1 MQTGLA
7 GLALWS
13 FLMANAHGAGLMLIP
28 VLMPLC
34 LSGSPATLAGSAP
47 IAIAAIAVHTL
58 AMLAAIAVVSL
69 IVYQWVG
76 LAFLRSAWINFD
88 LIWILA
94 LGICGALLLIL

>member
-1 MQTGLA
+1 
-7 GLALWS
+7 
-13 FLMANAHGAGLMLIP
+13 MANAHGAGLMLIP

-34 LSGSPATLAGSAP
+34 LSGSPATLTGSTP

-76 LAFLRSAWINFD
+76 LAFLRSAWINLD